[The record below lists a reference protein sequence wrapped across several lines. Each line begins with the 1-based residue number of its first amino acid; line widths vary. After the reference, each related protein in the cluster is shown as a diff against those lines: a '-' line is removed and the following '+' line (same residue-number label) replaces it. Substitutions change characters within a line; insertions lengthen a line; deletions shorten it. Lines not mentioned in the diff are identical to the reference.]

1 MSKTNGL
8 LPVGT
13 YTFDDDG
20 KLIREDV
27 TKNGIVKETEDT
39 WYYYVNGVKTYAG
52 LIQIDGDYYYVNSN
66 FEVIHNRNYFISKTN
81 ELLPQRTYYFD
92 TEGKLVQPEE
102 GLNGIVKETDDTWY
116 YYDNGVKTYA
126 GLIQIGEDYYY
137 VNSSCQVIHGRTY
150 YISKTNGLMDQGN
163 YTFDAEGKMIRN
175 KDGIVVENGSL
186 YYYENGKLT
195 YAGLIV
201 IDGGYYYVRSNGEVV
216 HGKSYYV
223 SKTNG
228 LLPAKSYTFDESG
241 RMLESES

>member
-1 MSKTNGL
+1 MKRKAYQRCLALFLALIMVFGMSATVLAEG
-8 LPVGT
+8 
-13 YTFDDDG
+13 
-20 KLIREDV
+20 EAS
-27 TKNGIVKETEDT
+27 TE
-39 WYYYVNGVKTYAG
+39 
-52 LIQIDGDYYYVNSN
+52 
-66 FEVIHNRNYFISKTN
+66 
-81 ELLPQRTYYFD
+81 
-92 TEGKLVQPEE
+92 
-102 GLNGIVKETDDTWY
+102 KETDDTWY